1 MVKKRSDDIRRIG
14 LSRRAFM
21 QSALSVGALGA
32 LGLDVRASSSA
43 GPGQLVINGLDTSV
57 VNEGFL
63 KLLRAGGVDCVHKSV
78 GNLDGIAALYS
89 FSYEH
94 RKELVIAK
102 TVAEILRARDEG
114 KLSFIMG
121 AQAAYYFEKALY
133 ARNLASFTSMAQAVR
148 AFKGLGV
155 GIQGLCY
162 NTTNVFG
169 SGCLNH
175 EVPLTRAGSRL
186 VELIH
191 ENQIILDVGGHTGE
205 RTSLDAIEM
214 SSGAPIVCTH
224 TNFTAL
230 NPNRRNISDRLAEA
244 IARTGGVIGITA
256 ISAYHTHNEKTRGK
270 KDRQATLS
278 EHLDHYDHAKRLLG
292 FEHVGIG
299 PDFVWGWG
307 ETRKLD
313 PEDSWAFPDDVM
325 PTGLRSIVKDFE
337 NISMLPNLVQGL
349 KKRGWAEKELDAL
362 LGGNWLRVY
371 KQVWGS

>member
-1 MVKKRSDDIRRIG
+1 
-14 LSRRAFM
+14 
-21 QSALSVGALGA
+21 
-32 LGLDVRASSSA
+32 
-43 GPGQLVINGLDTSV
+43 VIDGLDTSV
-57 VNEGFL
+57 VNEEFL
-63 KLLRAGGVDCVHKSV
+63 KQLRAGGVDCVHKSI
-78 GNLDGIAALYS
+78 GNLDGIADLYG
-89 FSYEH
+89 FAYKH

-102 TVAEILRARDEG
+102 TVGEILRARDDG

-121 AQAAYYFEKALY
+121 SQAANYFEKALY
-133 ARNLASFTSMAQAVR
+133 ARNLASFTNMAQAVR

-175 EVPLTRAGSRL
+175 EAPLTRAGRRL

-191 ENQIILDVGGHTGE
+191 ENQIILDVGGHTSE

-214 SSGAPIVCTH
+214 SSGVPVVCTH
-224 TNFTAL
+224 TNFAAL

-292 FEHVGIG
+292 FERVGLG

-313 PEDSWAFPDDVM
+313 PDDSWAFPDDVM

-337 NISMLPNLVQGL
+337 NISKLPNLVRGL
-349 KKRGWAEKELDAL
+349 KERGWAEKELHAL
-362 LGGNWLRVY
+362 LGGNWLRIY